1 MTQNLS
7 DEQQTKIFAAL
18 SDLTRLKVVE
28 LLARCDELSGIEMA
42 EKLGISLALFCHHSK
57 ILVDA
62 GLIQK
67 RKQGLLKYHSLNRKV
82 LEDCVRRLE
91 LSIISVETSRK
102 IL

>member
-1 MTQNLS
+1 MTQKLS
-7 DEQQTKIFAAL
+7 DEQQAKIFAAL
-18 SDLTRLKVVE
+18 SDPTRLKVVE
-28 LLARCDELSGIEMA
+28 LLAKCDEMSGIEMA

-57 ILVDA
+57 ILVEA

-91 LSIISVETSRK
+91 MAIASLVKE
-102 IL
+102 